1 MTFRITPFK
10 HKPLEVSE
18 AFSCVELDSLLAI
31 SQKQFN
37 TEQE

>member
-18 AFSCVELDSLLAI
+18 AFSCVELDSLLSGDFSETI
-31 SQKQFN
+31 QY
-37 TEQE
+37 